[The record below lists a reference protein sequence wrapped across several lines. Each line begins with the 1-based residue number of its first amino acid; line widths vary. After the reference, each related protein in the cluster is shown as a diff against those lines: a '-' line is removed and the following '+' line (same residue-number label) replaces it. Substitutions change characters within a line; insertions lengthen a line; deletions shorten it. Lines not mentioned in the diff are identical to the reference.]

1 MPDTTKTEVNKIKFY
16 PLRDF
21 FHAYGEI
28 EGAGGGGDEGRA
40 LEVKDM
46 IHCHYILG
54 TTCQIF
60 NVYYLKTSKQ
70 PYGVEYYHISADK
83 ESQIQQIEEF
93 APNHKTGN

>member
-1 MPDTTKTEVNKIKFY
+1 MPDTMKTEVNKIQFY

-21 FHAYGEI
+21 FPACRQV
-28 EGAGGGGDEGRA
+28 EGAGRGGEEGRA

-54 TTCQIF
+54 TMCQIF
-60 NVYYLKTSKQ
+60 NVYYLKTSQ
-70 PYGVEYYHISADK
+70 PYGVEYYHISTDE

-93 APNHKTGN
+93 ALKHKTGN